1 MKAKT
6 FFKALSIKAKQRGFM
21 RTGFARSYVSL
32 FLVLILGVSSTLAW
46 FTERQAAQLNSEN
59 LEFQSASSLRIN
71 KDKTSANKIT
81 IPAFTLD
88 EASSLDGRNIYF
100 PVGESFTSNTAE
112 MFFREGNRGDENV
125 HYVYKD
131 FELKGTSGLTPV
143 YIKSYKIQVGNDVF
157 EDELKVVDSNGH
169 PISEGKVPDHQVKP
183 SDHCPVRLA
192 FIADSGVKPVVI
204 DPSAQVSPTTEFRH
218 GTYIAAGAVVSVG
231 TDIGKFVI
239 VNARSGVGHD
249 STVGDF
255 SNICPGVSLSGHTVL
270 GKGVMM
276 GTNSCT
282 APGVKI
288 GDGASVACGTP
299 VYSDLKAG
307 ETLSPFGVLKSGLS

>member
-1 MKAKT
+1 MRDLFIVGAGGLGHEAVWTVERVNKAAREPLWNVIGFADDDPAKAKGN
-6 FFKALSIKAKQRGFM
+6 FEGYPMLGSCEKASHDYPG
-21 RTGFARSYVSL
+21 SS
-32 FLVLILGVSSTLAW
+32 VLIAIGDNETREAVY
-46 FTERQAAQLNSEN
+46 RR
-59 LEFQSASSLRIN
+59 LRGH
-71 KDKTSANKIT
+71 DF
-81 IPAFTLD
+81 PA
-88 EASSLDGRNIYF
+88 
-100 PVGESFTSNTAE
+100 
-112 MFFREGNRGDENV
+112 
-125 HYVYKD
+125 
-131 FELKGTSGLTPV
+131 
-143 YIKSYKIQVGNDVF
+143 
-157 EDELKVVDSNGH
+157 
-169 PISEGKVPDHQVKP
+169 
-183 SDHCPVRLA
+183 
-192 FIADSGVKPVVI
+192 VI

-307 ETLSPFGVLKSGLS
+307 ETLSPFGVLKSDRS